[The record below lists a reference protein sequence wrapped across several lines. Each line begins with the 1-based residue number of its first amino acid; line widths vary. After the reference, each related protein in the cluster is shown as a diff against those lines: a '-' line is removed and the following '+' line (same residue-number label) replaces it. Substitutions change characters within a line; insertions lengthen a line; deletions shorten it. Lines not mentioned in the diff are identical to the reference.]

1 VENLRRG
8 KRCIYLLHLWQERAP
23 RPGSP
28 EVWRFSLED
37 PRTGQRQG
45 FASLEEMMS
54 FLREQ
59 LAGEHGSRGRGQG
72 KIGRNG

>member
-1 VENLRRG
+1 MDNPRHG
-8 KRCIYLLHLWQERAP
+8 KRHIYLLHLWQERAP
-23 RPGSP
+23 RPGLP
-28 EVWRFSLED
+28 EVWRISLED

-59 LAGEHGSRGRGQG
+59 LAGGHGSRGTGGQG
-72 KIGRNG
+72 RKA